1 MKKISRLA
9 KCATL
14 ALLLLITTAPI
25 SYFNNAMI
33 VSASDIQPHADDI
46 RWRFKTENG
55 KTYKRLY
62 NYTRHQWVGD
72 WILVG

>member
-1 MKKISRLA
+1 
-9 KCATL
+9 
-14 ALLLLITTAPI
+14 
-25 SYFNNAMI
+25 MI